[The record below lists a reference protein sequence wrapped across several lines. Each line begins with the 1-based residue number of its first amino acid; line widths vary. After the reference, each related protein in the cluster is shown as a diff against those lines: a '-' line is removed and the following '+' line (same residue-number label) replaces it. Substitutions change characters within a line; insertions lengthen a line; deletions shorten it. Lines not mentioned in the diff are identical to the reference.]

1 MTLNSSDSAY
11 SAFPTF
17 GKFFSWWFGE
27 LSGLIQAGRKDGKV
41 TQAAIVAQ
49 WDGENINFGSR
60 KGNRYEQIGTVSAA
74 DADADADHPAAQAT
88 RRAKRRNQE
97 IALAIPAASGLEKII
112 ELPQA
117 AEADLGDLLGFEITR
132 QTPFAPHQ
140 VYFDYAIVD
149 RQVANGSMRIRLLV
163 VPKDAVDEKIEMM
176 SILGLRPDTIE
187 LAHETSDTPVT
198 LRLDREDSKQT
209 SAKWRNRLTIALSFA
224 ALICLI
230 AAIGAPFHAA
240 QLQEEELRAELQ
252 QLRDQTATIQDMRLA
267 IGEATRA
274 NSFLTVQKSEHPSML
289 DVLERLSRL
298 IPDGTWLNRFDVE
311 NEILIVA
318 GFSPQASALIGTID
332 ASPRFSEVKFEAPVT
347 RDPKKNTEKFIIS
360 ARILRTGAAK

>member
-1 MTLNSSDSAY
+1 MTLNSSDSARAY

-27 LSGLIQAGRKDGKV
+27 LRSLMRAGRKEGQA
-41 TQAAIVAQ
+41 TQPAIVAQ
-49 WDGENINFGSR
+49 WDGESINFGSR
-60 KGNRYEQIGTVSAA
+60 KGNRFEQIGTVPVA
-74 DADADADHPAAQAT
+74 DAGADHPAAQAT

-112 ELPQA
+112 ELPKA
-117 AEADLGDLLGFEITR
+117 AEAELGDLLGFEITR

-149 RQVANGSMRIRLLV
+149 RQAANGSMRIRLLV
-163 VPKDAVDEKIEMM
+163 VPKDAVDEKLELL

-187 LAHETSDTPVT
+187 LVHENADTPVT
-198 LRLDREDSKQT
+198 LRLEREEKKQT
-209 SAKWRNRLTIALSFA
+209 SAKWRGRLTIALSLA
-224 ALICLI
+224 ALVCLI
-230 AAIGAPFHAA
+230 AAIGAPFYAT
-240 QLQEEELRAELQ
+240 QIREEELRAELQ
-252 QLRDQTATIQDMRLA
+252 QLREQTATIQDMRLA
-267 IGEATRA
+267 IEEATRA

-298 IPDGTWLNRFDVE
+298 IPDDTWLNRFDVE
-311 NEILIVA
+311 NETLIVA

-347 RDPKKNTEKFIIS
+347 RDPKKNSEKFIIS
-360 ARILRTGAAK
+360 ARILRKGAAK